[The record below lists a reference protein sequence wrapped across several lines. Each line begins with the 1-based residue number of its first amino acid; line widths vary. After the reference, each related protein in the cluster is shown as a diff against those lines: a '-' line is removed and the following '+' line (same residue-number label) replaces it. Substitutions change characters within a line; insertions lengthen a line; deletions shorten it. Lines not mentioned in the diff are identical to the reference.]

1 MANLLISFIIKRI
14 YEENFNEIFVF
25 TKPINFTIF
34 KKLGFKLIYC
44 DKDFGFFTNR
54 YDYFEEYLVYLSE
67 IHKKNNLSNSNNISA
82 IIMNANPFTKGH
94 HYLVKTASNN
104 SDFVYIIM
112 VKEDISLFS
121 YEQRKEM
128 VKLATKDIPNVFV
141 VEGSNYLV
149 SRNVF
154 PSYFLSSPEQ
164 VIRSQIILDT
174 NIFTN
179 YIACKLAIK
188 TRYVGEEPFSYT
200 TNLYNTIMKEILFKS
215 SIELV
220 ILPRLIEDFKPISA
234 TQVRKLFIQG
244 NFKDMK
250 KLVPIT
256 TLKFLQKLNYKKYAQ
271 NPEISKLI
279 DKSF

>member
-1 MANLLISFIIKRI
+1 MRI
-14 YEENFNEIFVF
+14 
-25 TKPINFTIF
+25 
-34 KKLGFKLIYC
+34 
-44 DKDFGFFTNR
+44 
-54 YDYFEEYLVYLSE
+54 
-67 IHKKNNLSNSNNISA
+67 
-82 IIMNANPFTKGH
+82 
-94 HYLVKTASNN
+94 
-104 SDFVYIIM
+104 
-112 VKEDISLFS
+112 
-121 YEQRKEM
+121 
-128 VKLATKDIPNVFV
+128 
-141 VEGSNYLV
+141 

-174 NIFTN
+174 NIFAN
-179 YIACKLAIK
+179 YIACKLGIK

-271 NPEISKLI
+271 NPELSKLI